1 MSVVKPVWNVPMAG
15 TLYWL
20 VTMRGCNA
28 DRGGSV
34 LDSWQATIDGE
45 VETGKQ
51 GYLIGQS
58 NGPADDVRAVF
69 DVTSWQ

>member
-28 DRGGSV
+28 DRCVLISV
-34 LDSWQATIDGE
+34 VVL
-45 VETGKQ
+45 
-51 GYLIGQS
+51 
-58 NGPADDVRAVF
+58 R
-69 DVTSWQ
+69 